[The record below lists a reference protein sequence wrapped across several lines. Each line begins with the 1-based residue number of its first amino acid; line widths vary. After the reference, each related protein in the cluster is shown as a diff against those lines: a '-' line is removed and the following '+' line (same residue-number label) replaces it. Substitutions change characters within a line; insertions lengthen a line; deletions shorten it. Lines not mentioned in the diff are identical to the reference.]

1 MAIISDIVAVVIDV
15 LPKKV
20 VQTKY
25 QSESCIQELILMN
38 EKSIRDDSSYSMGRI
53 RCQPVH
59 SHLCHSHY
67 FSSYFS
73 NKCESIV
80 IQWVDDSIEIF
91 ETITSSKS
99 YLTSRSK
106 SIAHPPAEMIVPI
119 EDVPRL
125 LTEKD
130 QLFVWMRANL
140 RIINNYQPFWCM
152 CCNVCNKISNVGFGK
167 VYQCIY
173 CKYNRAK
180 GTPRAMVHVQLQDY
194 TGYINATMIG
204 DTAELFLQCSGEK
217 LMEIQKTANEDLL
230 NHIRTSTTEEHI
242 LYVKAMNNSRRCTSL
257 KYDVIFMLNPM
268 LDTST
273 CSNPTDKPSSSV
285 TLQISD
291 TDCASINRKSDEQ
304 IDLTV
309 LSLENSNTSQQAEKQ
324 PRHKISKNIGFHE
337 AKDFILLPTIAEDN
351 TAHF

>member
-25 QSESCIQELILMN
+25 QSESCIQELVLIN
-38 EKSIRDDSSYSMGRI
+38 EKSVFKSITLITNIVIMMSLELSAYILHVLQIRDDSSYSMGRI
-53 RCQPVH
+53 RGQPVH

-99 YLTSRSK
+99 YLTSRTK
-106 SIAHPPAEMIVPI
+106 YIAHPPAEMIVPI

-194 TGYINATMIG
+194 TGYINATMKG

-217 LMEIQKTANEDLL
+217 LMEMQKTDNEDLL

-242 LYVKAMNNSRRCTSL
+242 LYIKAMNNSRRCTNAQ
-257 KYDVIFMLNPM
+257 V
-268 LDTST
+268 
-273 CSNPTDKPSSSV
+273 
-285 TLQISD
+285 
-291 TDCASINRKSDEQ
+291 
-304 IDLTV
+304 
-309 LSLENSNTSQQAEKQ
+309 
-324 PRHKISKNIGFHE
+324 
-337 AKDFILLPTIAEDN
+337 
-351 TAHF
+351 